1 MNLTTYGRKMGA
13 IRTSFCFL
21 TGLRPRDWLPIKAQK
36 FILRVF
42 LNQTM
47 HMYIILTYGIM
58 ETTKNLL
65 SLVRFSGL
73 CLFFQL
79 DNYIE

>member
-1 MNLTTYGRKMGA
+1 MGA

-21 TGLRPRDWLPIKAQK
+21 TGLRPRDWLSIKAQK

-47 HMYIILTYGIM
+47 HTYILLTNGIM
-58 ETTKNLL
+58 VISKSLL
-65 SLVRFSGL
+65 SLVRSVGL
-73 CLFFQL
+73 WVSFL
-79 DNYIE
+79 DSYIAQANIG